1 MKTDH
6 SGNSI
11 SFPYF
16 KRFTLIELLV
26 VIAIIA
32 ILAGMLLPA
41 LNSAREK
48 AREVT
53 CLGNLKQLGL
63 ILHSYA
69 GDNNDSYPYSS
80 DLYGARRIFPLALS
94 SYYGRKSEDWRPGDT
109 VGGPTFCPDV
119 PKRKAADG
127 ENVISSYGFVYNLF
141 RGALPDLQDKVGIGG
156 MTGSGT
162 ERTANRLSK
171 VLPQSAVA
179 FCLKMK
185 DPADSGGS
193 AEAIPEG
200 EVSIYPYRTVDN
212 CWVSRTKNGGEFVS
226 YYHKNSDLLLQ
237 SGGSARSL
245 RKNVSRIM
253 LDKDT
258 ACPLQ

>member
-1 MKTDH
+1 MKTYRPGRNIFKRK
-6 SGNSI
+6 SG
-11 SFPYF
+11 
-16 KRFTLIELLV
+16 RFTLIELLV

-48 AREVT
+48 AREVS

-63 ILHSYA
+63 VLHGYA

-80 DLYGARRIFPLALS
+80 DLYGARRIFPLALG

-109 VGGPTFCPDV
+109 VGGPTFCPHV

-141 RGALPDLQDKVGIGG
+141 RGTLPDLQDKVGIGG

-171 VLPQSAVA
+171 VFPQSAVA

>member
-1 MKTDH
+1 MKTYRPGRNIFKRK
-6 SGNSI
+6 SG
-11 SFPYF
+11 
-16 KRFTLIELLV
+16 RFTLIELLV

-48 AREVT
+48 AREVS

-63 ILHSYA
+63 VLHGYA
-69 GDNNDSYPYSS
+69 GDNNDNYPYSS
-80 DLYGARRIFPLALS
+80 DLYGARRIFPLALG

-109 VGGPTFCPDV
+109 VGGPTFCPNV
-119 PKRKAADG
+119 PKRKA
-127 ENVISSYGFVYNLF
+127 
-141 RGALPDLQDKVGIGG
+141 
-156 MTGSGT
+156 
-162 ERTANRLSK
+162 
-171 VLPQSAVA
+171 
-179 FCLKMK
+179 
-185 DPADSGGS
+185 PADSGGS

>member
-1 MKTDH
+1 
-6 SGNSI
+6 
-11 SFPYF
+11 
-16 KRFTLIELLV
+16 
-26 VIAIIA
+26 
-32 ILAGMLLPA
+32 
-41 LNSAREK
+41 
-48 AREVT
+48 
-53 CLGNLKQLGL
+53 
-63 ILHSYA
+63 
-69 GDNNDSYPYSS
+69 
-80 DLYGARRIFPLALS
+80 
-94 SYYGRKSEDWRPGDT
+94 
-109 VGGPTFCPDV
+109 
-119 PKRKAADG
+119 
-127 ENVISSYGFVYNLF
+127 
-141 RGALPDLQDKVGIGG
+141 

-171 VLPQSAVA
+171 VFPQSAVA

>member
-1 MKTDH
+1 M
-6 SGNSI
+6 
-11 SFPYF
+11 
-16 KRFTLIELLV
+16 
-26 VIAIIA
+26 
-32 ILAGMLLPA
+32 
-41 LNSAREK
+41 
-48 AREVT
+48 
-53 CLGNLKQLGL
+53 
-63 ILHSYA
+63 
-69 GDNNDSYPYSS
+69 
-80 DLYGARRIFPLALS
+80 
-94 SYYGRKSEDWRPGDT
+94 
-109 VGGPTFCPDV
+109 
-119 PKRKAADG
+119 
-127 ENVISSYGFVYNLF
+127 ISSYGFVYNLF

-171 VLPQSAVA
+171 VFPQSAVA

>member
-1 MKTDH
+1 M
-6 SGNSI
+6 
-11 SFPYF
+11 
-16 KRFTLIELLV
+16 
-26 VIAIIA
+26 
-32 ILAGMLLPA
+32 
-41 LNSAREK
+41 
-48 AREVT
+48 
-53 CLGNLKQLGL
+53 
-63 ILHSYA
+63 
-69 GDNNDSYPYSS
+69 
-80 DLYGARRIFPLALS
+80 
-94 SYYGRKSEDWRPGDT
+94 
-109 VGGPTFCPDV
+109 
-119 PKRKAADG
+119 
-127 ENVISSYGFVYNLF
+127 YNLF
-141 RGALPDLQDKVGIGG
+141 RGILPDLQDKVGIGG

-171 VLPQSAVA
+171 VFPQSAVA

-185 DPADSGGS
+185 GS

-245 RKNVSRIM
+245 RKTVSRIM